1 MVRSRD
7 GSSSMVE
14 EVELK
19 RQRRLKRMKIRAE
32 RRKQKKQQMNLYEW
46 PKHSYKSLPS
56 LPSMAITAIEER
68 NCQFV
73 TNEECTSITLPPSG
87 RHVIAG
93 FCDGTLRL
101 YDVTGRLL
109 KNTNN
114 HHDNHNDDGNDF
126 SLFGDTQSSSES
138 EMEEEDPEMKEL
150 FDCDSSDEEDKT
162 IKKKKKK
169 KKRKKKYRK
178 KQPKKKKMKRNQIV
192 MSKCHQNYGAVACQI
207 QAKGVITSLLMDV
220 VCAQDSLF
228 CFGGVLRGSTELVAV
243 DLSGVERYHDE
254 MEHSHHSRRSTSSHD
269 ILDMIKVHRY
279 SDAKLKG
286 FGACTRLQNCHNTRQ
301 EYRLFTG
308 KGIKVRTYVIRHIQQ
323 KQTMF
328 YYWICGIFLL
338 IHLLL
343 FHILFWSRTFIFG
356 HLFLHK
362 WVLVNLFGS
371 VYMILLRMETLLHN

>member
-1 MVRSRD
+1 MIRSHDDHNNDNGR
-7 GSSSMVE
+7 MEVEE

-32 RRKQKKQQMNLYEW
+32 RRKQKKRQQQQSSYEW
-46 PKHSYKSLPS
+46 PKHSSMSLPS
-56 LPSMAITAIEER
+56 LPSMAIAAIEER
-68 NCQFV
+68 NCQFA

-109 KNTNN
+109 KNNLNSNHNN
-114 HHDNHNDDGNDF
+114 HDDNDDHDDF
-126 SLFGDTQSSSES
+126 SLFGDTHSSSES
-138 EMEEEDPEMKEL
+138 ETEEDPEMKEL
-150 FDCDSSDEEDKT
+150 FDCDSSDEEENT
-162 IKKKKKK
+162 VKKKKKEK
-169 KKRKKKYRK
+169 KTKKAK
-178 KQPKKKKMKRNQIV
+178 KMVQKKKKQGRNQIV

-243 DLSGVERYHDE
+243 DLSGVERYHDG
-254 MEHSHHSRRSTSSHD
+254 MENVHLRRSTSQNHCHD
-269 ILDMIKVHRY
+269 ILDMIKVYRY

-286 FGACTRLQNCHNTRQ
+286 FGACTRLQNCQNSRQ

-308 KGIKVRTYVIRHIQQ
+308 KGIKVWCTIER
-323 KQTMF
+323 KNCLF
-328 YYWICGIFLL
+328 SGKFLWLTTAFVFL
-338 IHLLL
+338 IA
-343 FHILFWSRTFIFG
+343 
-356 HLFLHK
+356 
-362 WVLVNLFGS
+362 
-371 VYMILLRMETLLHN
+371 